1 MKMKKF
7 LMTAAFAA
15 FALTAGAQSL
25 NVSSAF
31 QDMRKGYL
39 NKAKAEIDAASLHED
54 TKDDAKTWCYKA
66 LIYARIGGDAQ
77 SKKPK
82 YKDLAPDWAEQAYNA
97 AIECKR
103 LDTKQEFAQQVNEVF
118 SFVANEYYNQAS
130 AAYKEK
136 DFAKAI

>member
-39 NKAKAEIDAASLHED
+39 DKAKAEIDAACLHED
-54 TKDDAKTWCYKA
+54 TKDDARPGAT
-66 LIYARIGGDAQ
+66 
-77 SKKPK
+77 
-82 YKDLAPDWAEQAYNA
+82 
-97 AIECKR
+97 R
-103 LDTKQEFAQQVNEVF
+103 L
-118 SFVANEYYNQAS
+118 
-130 AAYKEK
+130 
-136 DFAKAI
+136 